1 MTRHSARERLWTRE
15 LVLASVTNLLLGLVF
30 YLLMTTM
37 ALYAASRF
45 HASDSLSGLAASMFV
60 IGATVARLFAGNL
73 VDLVGRRRVLLICL
87 VVVLLASASYLP
99 IDSLQSIWL
108 LLVARAVHGVAYA
121 IGSTAASTIALASVP
136 ASRRAEGTGYYTL
149 SLTLAPAVG
158 PFLALLL
165 VQGSGYPA
173 LFVAVSVTSFLAI
186 LVALFL
192 PAARVSLPP
201 EERARLR
208 RFHPRD
214 MLHRNV
220 IPVAT
225 VMFVASLAFSGVL
238 TFLETY
244 ARERGLMVGASLFF
258 LVYAVVLFVTRLF
271 VGRLQDVHGDNLVI
285 YTSLGAFAIGLI
297 VLAVAH
303 TNAVLLLAGGLLG
316 VGFGTL
322 VSALQA
328 IAINRVPGHRVGV
341 AISTHFFMID
351 LGIGIGPVL
360 LGLLLSSL
368 QYGGM
373 YLLLAGV
380 VAAST
385 GLYHLVHGRVDR
397 ARRRAIEPAGADV
410 PATAR
415 R

>member
-1 MTRHSARERLWTRE
+1 M
-15 LVLASVTNLLLGLVF
+15 
-30 YLLMTTM
+30 
-37 ALYAASRF
+37 
-45 HASDSLSGLAASMFV
+45 
-60 IGATVARLFAGNL
+60 
-73 VDLVGRRRVLLICL
+73 
-87 VVVLLASASYLP
+87 
-99 IDSLQSIWL
+99 
-108 LLVARAVHGVAYA
+108 
-121 IGSTAASTIALASVP
+121 
-136 ASRRAEGTGYYTL
+136 
-149 SLTLAPAVG
+149 
-158 PFLALLL
+158 
-165 VQGSGYPA
+165 
-173 LFVAVSVTSFLAI
+173 
-186 LVALFL
+186 
-192 PAARVSLPP
+192 
-201 EERARLR
+201 
-208 RFHPRD
+208 
-214 MLHRNV
+214 
-220 IPVAT
+220 
-225 VMFVASLAFSGVL
+225 
-238 TFLETY
+238 
-244 ARERGLMVGASLFF
+244 
-258 LVYAVVLFVTRLF
+258 
-271 VGRLQDVHGDNLVI
+271 I

>member
-1 MTRHSARERLWTRE
+1 
-15 LVLASVTNLLLGLVF
+15 
-30 YLLMTTM
+30 
-37 ALYAASRF
+37 
-45 HASDSLSGLAASMFV
+45 
-60 IGATVARLFAGNL
+60 
-73 VDLVGRRRVLLICL
+73 
-87 VVVLLASASYLP
+87 
-99 IDSLQSIWL
+99 
-108 LLVARAVHGVAYA
+108 LVARAVHGVAYA

-225 VMFVASLAFSGVL
+225 VMFVATLAFSGVL

-271 VGRLQDVHGDNLVI
+271 VGRLQDVRGDNLVI

-341 AISTHFFMID
+341 AISTHFFM
-351 LGIGIGPVL
+351 
-360 LGLLLSSL
+360 
-368 QYGGM
+368 
-373 YLLLAGV
+373 
-380 VAAST
+380 
-385 GLYHLVHGRVDR
+385 
-397 ARRRAIEPAGADV
+397 
-410 PATAR
+410 
-415 R
+415 